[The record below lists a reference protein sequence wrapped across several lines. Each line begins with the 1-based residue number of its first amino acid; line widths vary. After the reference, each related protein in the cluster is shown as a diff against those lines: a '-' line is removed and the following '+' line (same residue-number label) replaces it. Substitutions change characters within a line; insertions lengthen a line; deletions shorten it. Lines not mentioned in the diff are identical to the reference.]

1 MDYDTSDVLMMER
14 SCEMEEKKLIEFR
27 NIVKSFDGQVVLK
40 GVNLDIYENE
50 FVTLLG
56 PSGCGKTTLLRIL
69 GGFLQA
75 DEGQVVFDGEE
86 INDKPPY
93 ERELNTVFQK
103 YALFPHLS
111 VYENIAFGLKIKK
124 VSKDIIDQKVMK
136 MLKLIGLEGYEDK
149 NTTLLSGGQQQRVA
163 IARALVNEPKVLL
176 LDEPL
181 AALDLKLRK
190 EMQYELKRIQQ
201 EVGIT
206 FIFVTH
212 DQEEALTMS
221 DKIVVINGGEIQQI
235 GTPQDIYNEPA
246 NRFVA
251 NFIGESNILPG
262 VMVDDYKVRFDDIT
276 FDCVDYGFKENE
288 KVDVVIRPEDID
300 IVDVKD
306 GKMTGEVL
314 SVLFKGVHY
323 EIMVE
328 TVPGTSVTVNMRII
342 RNHDVASD
350 DGTEKISAN
359 DFYVDID
366 DVKDLDDK
374 EIIALSNAQAW
385 EVSSDEYI
393 SIAKVEY
400 ELSEEEGQYPVV
412 FTTSKGTSIERTIFV
427 VDQPVVKNEKANEA
441 VMAFNF
447 FKTVDEIQESQA
459 LDTDIKTW
467 ANAQA
472 WKLSDEEQSVDLSV
486 DYDFDPEDV
495 KEGVYKV
502 TFWTTGREFKI
513 HTTDYS
519 EEGQEVGLTFFP
531 EDIHVMSKVG
541 Y

>member
-1 MDYDTSDVLMMER
+1 
-14 SCEMEEKKLIEFR
+14 MEENKIIEFR
-27 NIVKSFDGQVVLK
+27 NIVKSFDSQVVLK
-40 GVNLDIYENE
+40 GINLDIYENE

-69 GGFLQA
+69 GGFLEA
-75 DEGQVVFDGEE
+75 DEGSVIFDGEE
-86 INDKPPY
+86 ISNKPPY

-124 VSKDIIDQKVMK
+124 VGKDIIDQKVMK
-136 MLKLIGLEGYEDK
+136 MLKLIGLEGFENK

-221 DKIVVINGGEIQQI
+221 DKIVVMKNGEIQQI
-235 GTPQDIYNEPA
+235 GSPQDIYNEPA

-251 NFIGESNILPG
+251 NFIGESNILSG
-262 VMVDDYKVRFDDIT
+262 TMIDDYKVIFDDIV
-276 FDCVDYGFKENE
+276 FDCVDYGFKKNE

-328 TVPGTSVTVNMRII
+328 TVPGTSVTVNMRVI
-342 RNHDVASD
+342 RNHEVTSE
-350 DGTEKISAN
+350 DGKEKISAN
-359 DFYVDID
+359 NFYVDVD
-366 DVKDLDDK
+366 DVEEMDDK
-374 EIIALSNAQAW
+374 EIIAFSNAQAW
-385 EVSSDEYI
+385 EVETDDYV

-400 ELSEEEGQYPVV
+400 ELEKEEGQYPVT
-412 FTTSKGTSIERTIFV
+412 FTTADGTSIERTIFV
-427 VDQPVVKNEKANEA
+427 VNQPFVKNEKANEA

-447 FKTVDEIQESQA
+447 FKTVDEINDSQA
-459 LDTDIKTW
+459 LDTDLKTW
-467 ANAQA
+467 ANAQG
-472 WKLSDEEQSVDLSV
+472 WKLSDEDQSVDISV
-486 DYDFDPEDV
+486 DYDFEPEEV
-495 KEGVYKV
+495 TEGVYQI
-502 TFWTTGREFKI
+502 TFSTTGREFKI

-531 EDIHVMSKVG
+531 EDIHVMSKVV

>member
-1 MDYDTSDVLMMER
+1 MEK
-14 SCEMEEKKLIEFR
+14 KKLIEFR
-27 NIVKSFDGQVVLK
+27 NIVKSFDGQIVLK

-69 GGFLQA
+69 GGFLDA
-75 DEGQVVFDGEE
+75 DEGKVIFDGEE
-86 INDKPPY
+86 ISQKPAY
-93 ERELNTVFQK
+93 QRELNTVFQK
-103 YALFPHLS
+103 YALFPHLN

-124 VSKDIIDQKVMK
+124 MSKDIIDQKVMK
-136 MLKLIGLEGYEDK
+136 MLKLIGLEGFEKK

-221 DKIVVINGGEIQQI
+221 DKIVVMKNGEIQQI
-235 GTPQDIYNEPA
+235 GTPQEVYNEPS
-246 NRFVA
+246 NRYVA

-262 VMVDDYKVRFDDIT
+262 TMLEDYKVRFDDIT

-288 KVDVVIRPEDID
+288 PVDVVIRPEDID
-300 IVDVKD
+300 IVDIKD
-306 GKMTGEVL
+306 GKMTGEVV

-328 TVPGTSVTVNMRII
+328 TVPGTSVTVNMQVIK
-342 RNHDVASD
+342 NQDVTSE
-350 DGTEKISAN
+350 DGREKINAN
-359 DFYVDID
+359 NFYVDLE

-374 EIIALSNAQAW
+374 EIIARSNAQAW
-385 EVSSDEYI
+385 DPESDDYI
-393 SIAKVEY
+393 SIARVEY
-400 ELSEEEGQYPVV
+400 DLREEEGEYPVT
-412 FTTSKGTSIERTIFV
+412 FATSNGTSIERMIFV
-427 VDQPVVKNEKANEA
+427 VNQPFVKNEKANEA

-447 FKTVDEIQESQA
+447 LKTVDEIQESQA
-459 LDTDIKTW
+459 LDTDLKTW
-467 ANAQA
+467 ANAQG
-472 WKLSDEEQSVDLSV
+472 WKLSDEEQSVDIN
-486 DYDFDPEDV
+486 
-495 KEGVYKV
+495 
-502 TFWTTGREFKI
+502 R
-513 HTTDYS
+513 S
-519 EEGQEVGLTFFP
+519 EEHTSELQ
-531 EDIHVMSKVG
+531 SQR
-541 Y
+541 

>member
-1 MDYDTSDVLMMER
+1 MEQ
-14 SCEMEEKKLIEFR
+14 KKLIEFR
-27 NIVKSFDGQVVLK
+27 NIVKSFDGQIVLK

-69 GGFLQA
+69 GGFLDA
-75 DEGQVVFDGEE
+75 DEGKVIFDGEE
-86 INDKPPY
+86 ISDKPPY

-111 VYENIAFGLKIKK
+111 VYENIAFGLKINKLG
-124 VSKDIIDQKVMK
+124 KDVIEQKVMK
-136 MLKLIGLEGYEDK
+136 MLKLIGLEGFENK

-221 DKIVVINGGEIQQI
+221 DKIVVIKNGEIQQV
-235 GTPQDIYNEPA
+235 GTPQEIYNEPA
-246 NRFVA
+246 NRYVA
-251 NFIGESNILPG
+251 NFIGESNIISGTMLE
-262 VMVDDYKVRFDDIT
+262 DYKVRFDDIT
-276 FDCVDYGFKENE
+276 FDCVDFGFKKNE
-288 KVDVVIRPEDID
+288 QVDVVIRPEDID

-323 EIMVE
+323 EIIVE
-328 TVPGTSVTVNMRII
+328 TVPGTKVTVNMRVT
-342 RNHDVASD
+342 RNYDVTSE
-350 DGTEKISAN
+350 DGKEKISASN
-359 DFYVDID
+359 FYVDLE
-366 DVKDLDDK
+366 DVGELDDK
-374 EIIALSNAQAW
+374 EVIARSNAQAW
-385 EVSSDEYI
+385 DPETDDYI
-393 SIAKVEY
+393 SIAKIEY
-400 ELSEEEGQYPVV
+400 DVQEEEGLYPVI
-412 FTTSKGTSIERTIFV
+412 FSTANGTSIERTIFV
-427 VDQPVVKNEKANEA
+427 VNQPFVKNEKANEA
-441 VMAFNF
+441 IMAFNF
-447 FKTVDEIQESQA
+447 IKSVDEIVESQA

-467 ANAQA
+467 ANAQG
-472 WKLSDEEQSVDLSV
+472 WKLSDEDQSVDISV
-486 DYDFDPEDV
+486 DYNFEPEEV
-495 KEGVYKV
+495 TEGTYQI
-502 TFWTTGREFKI
+502 TFSTPGREFKI

-531 EDIHVMSKVG
+531 EDIHVMSGMVF
-541 Y
+541 

>member
-1 MDYDTSDVLMMER
+1 MEK
-14 SCEMEEKKLIEFR
+14 KKLIEFR
-27 NIVKSFDGQVVLK
+27 NIVKSFDGQIVLK

-69 GGFLQA
+69 GGFLDA
-75 DEGQVVFDGEE
+75 DEGKVIFDGEE
-86 INDKPPY
+86 ISQKPAY
-93 ERELNTVFQK
+93 QRELNTVFQK
-103 YALFPHLS
+103 YALFPHLN

-124 VSKDIIDQKVMK
+124 MSKDIIDQKVMK
-136 MLKLIGLEGYEDK
+136 MLKLIGLEGFEKK

-221 DKIVVINGGEIQQI
+221 DKIVVMKNGEIQQI
-235 GTPQDIYNEPA
+235 GTPQEVYNEPS
-246 NRFVA
+246 NRYVA

-262 VMVDDYKVRFDDIT
+262 TMLEDYKVRFDDIT

-288 KVDVVIRPEDID
+288 PVDVVIRPEDID
-300 IVDVKD
+300 IVDIKD
-306 GKMTGEVL
+306 GKMTGEVV

-328 TVPGTSVTVNMRII
+328 TVPGTSVTVNMQVIK
-342 RNHDVASD
+342 NQDVTSE
-350 DGTEKISAN
+350 DGREKISAN
-359 DFYVDID
+359 NFYVDLE

-374 EIIALSNAQAW
+374 EIIARSNAQAW
-385 EVSSDEYI
+385 DPESDDYI
-393 SIAKVEY
+393 SIARVEY
-400 ELSEEEGQYPVV
+400 DLREEEGEYPVT
-412 FTTSKGTSIERTIFV
+412 FATSNGTSIERMIFV
-427 VDQPVVKNEKANEA
+427 VNQPFVKNEKANEA

-447 FKTVDEIQESQA
+447 LKTVDEIQESQA
-459 LDTDIKTW
+459 LDTDLKTW
-467 ANAQA
+467 ANAQG
-472 WKLSDEEQSVDLSV
+472 WKLSDEEQSVDINV
-486 DYDFDPEDV
+486 DYDFEPEEV
-495 KEGVYKV
+495 KEGVYQV
-502 TFWTTGREFKI
+502 TFSTTGREFKI

-519 EEGQEVGLTFFP
+519 EVGQEVGLTFFP
-531 EDIHVMSKVG
+531 EDIHVMSRMEF
-541 Y
+541 

>member
-1 MDYDTSDVLMMER
+1 
-14 SCEMEEKKLIEFR
+14 MEEKKLIEFR
-27 NIVKSFDGQVVLK
+27 NIVKSFDGQIVLK
-40 GVNLDIYENE
+40 GVNLDINEKE

-69 GGFLQA
+69 GGFLDA
-75 DEGQVVFDGEE
+75 DEGQVIFDGEE
-86 INDKPPY
+86 ISKKPPY

-103 YALFPHLS
+103 YALFPHLN

-124 VSKDIIDQKVMK
+124 MSKDIIDQKVMK
-136 MLKLIGLEGYEDK
+136 MLKLIGLEGFEKK

-221 DKIVVINGGEIQQI
+221 DKIVVMKGGEIQQI
-235 GTPQDIYNEPA
+235 GTPEEIYNEPA
-246 NRFVA
+246 NRYVA
-251 NFIGESNILPG
+251 NFIGESNIIPG
-262 VMVDDYKVRFDDIT
+262 VMLEDYKVRFDDIT
-276 FDCVDYGFKENE
+276 FDCVDFGFKPNE
-288 KVDVVIRPEDID
+288 PVDVVIRPEDID
-300 IVDVKD
+300 IVKPEE

-328 TVPGTSVTVNMRII
+328 TVPGTSVTVNMSVVK
-342 RNHDVASD
+342 NQDVTGD
-350 DGTEKISAN
+350 DGKEKMSAGN
-359 DFYVDID
+359 FYVDIE
-366 DVKDLDDK
+366 DVAELDDK
-374 EIIALSNAQAW
+374 EIIARANAQAW
-385 EVSSDEYI
+385 NPETDDYI
-393 SIAKVEY
+393 SIAKIEY
-400 ELSEEEGQYPVV
+400 DIKPELGEYPVR
-412 FTTSKGTSIERTIFV
+412 FSTAAGTMIERRIFV
-427 VDQPVVKNEKANEA
+427 VNQPFVKNEKANEG
-441 VMAFNF
+441 VMAFSF
-447 FKTVDEIQESQA
+447 TKTVDEIKESQA
-459 LDTDIKTW
+459 LDTDLKTW
-467 ANAQA
+467 ANAQG
-472 WKLSDEEQSVDLSV
+472 WKLSDEEQSVDIYV
-486 DYDFDPEDV
+486 DYDFEPENI
-495 KEGVYKV
+495 KEGVYQI
-502 TFWTTGREFKI
+502 TFSTEGREFKI

-519 EEGQEVGLTFFP
+519 EVGAEVGLTFFP
-531 EDIHVMSKVG
+531 EDLHVMSRMV

>member
-1 MDYDTSDVLMMER
+1 MEK
-14 SCEMEEKKLIEFR
+14 KKLIEFR
-27 NIVKSFDGQVVLK
+27 NIVKSFDCQIVLK

-69 GGFLQA
+69 GGFLDA
-75 DEGQVVFDGEE
+75 DEGKVIFDGEE
-86 INDKPPY
+86 ISQKPAY
-93 ERELNTVFQK
+93 QRELNTVFQK
-103 YALFPHLS
+103 YALFPHLN

-124 VSKDIIDQKVMK
+124 MSKDIIDQKVMK
-136 MLKLIGLEGYEDK
+136 MLKLIGLEGFEKK

-221 DKIVVINGGEIQQI
+221 DKIVVMKNGEIQQI
-235 GTPQDIYNEPA
+235 GTPQEVYNEPS
-246 NRFVA
+246 NRYVA

-262 VMVDDYKVRFDDIT
+262 TMLEDYKVRFDDIT

-288 KVDVVIRPEDID
+288 PVDVVIRPEDID
-300 IVDVKD
+300 IVDIKD
-306 GKMTGEVL
+306 GKMTGEVV

-328 TVPGTSVTVNMRII
+328 TVPGTSVTVNMQVIK
-342 RNHDVASD
+342 NQDVTSE
-350 DGTEKISAN
+350 DGREKISAN
-359 DFYVDID
+359 NFYVDLE

-374 EIIALSNAQAW
+374 EIIARSNAQAW
-385 EVSSDEYI
+385 DPESDDYI
-393 SIAKVEY
+393 SIARVEY
-400 ELSEEEGQYPVV
+400 DLREEEGEYPVT
-412 FTTSKGTSIERTIFV
+412 FATSNGTSIERMIFV
-427 VDQPVVKNEKANEA
+427 VNQPFVKNEKANEA

-447 FKTVDEIQESQA
+447 LKTVDEIQESQA
-459 LDTDIKTW
+459 LDTDLKTW
-467 ANAQA
+467 ANAQG
-472 WKLSDEEQSVDLSV
+472 WKLSDEEQSVDINV
-486 DYDFDPEDV
+486 DYDFEPEEV
-495 KEGVYKV
+495 KEGVYQV
-502 TFWTTGREFKI
+502 TFSTTGREFKI

-519 EEGQEVGLTFFP
+519 EVGQEVGLTFFP
-531 EDIHVMSKVG
+531 EDIHVMSRMEF
-541 Y
+541 

>member
-1 MDYDTSDVLMMER
+1 MEK
-14 SCEMEEKKLIEFR
+14 KKLIEFR
-27 NIVKSFDGQVVLK
+27 NIVKSFDCQIVLK

-69 GGFLQA
+69 GGFLDA
-75 DEGQVVFDGEE
+75 DEGKVIFDGEE
-86 INDKPPY
+86 ISQKPAY
-93 ERELNTVFQK
+93 QRELNTVFQK
-103 YALFPHLS
+103 YALFPHLN

-124 VSKDIIDQKVMK
+124 MSKDIINQKVMK
-136 MLKLIGLEGYEDK
+136 MLKLIGLEGFEKK

-221 DKIVVINGGEIQQI
+221 DKIVVMKNGEIQQI
-235 GTPQDIYNEPA
+235 GTPQEVYNEPS
-246 NRFVA
+246 NRYVA

-262 VMVDDYKVRFDDIT
+262 TMLEDYKVRFDDIT

-288 KVDVVIRPEDID
+288 PVDVVIRPEDID
-300 IVDVKD
+300 IVDIKD
-306 GKMTGEVL
+306 GKMTGEVV

-328 TVPGTSVTVNMRII
+328 TVPGTSVTVNMQVIK
-342 RNHDVASD
+342 NQDVTSE
-350 DGTEKISAN
+350 DGREKISAN
-359 DFYVDID
+359 NFYVDLE

-374 EIIALSNAQAW
+374 EIIARSNAQAW
-385 EVSSDEYI
+385 DPESDDYI
-393 SIAKVEY
+393 SIARVEY
-400 ELSEEEGQYPVV
+400 DLREEEGEYPVT
-412 FTTSKGTSIERTIFV
+412 FATSNGTSIERMIFV
-427 VDQPVVKNEKANEA
+427 VNQPFVKNEKANEA

-447 FKTVDEIQESQA
+447 LKTVDEIQESQA
-459 LDTDIKTW
+459 LDTDLKTW
-467 ANAQA
+467 ANAQG
-472 WKLSDEEQSVDLSV
+472 WKLSDEEQSVDINV
-486 DYDFDPEDV
+486 DYDFEPEEV
-495 KEGVYKV
+495 KEGVYQV
-502 TFWTTGREFKI
+502 TFSTTGREFKI

-519 EEGQEVGLTFFP
+519 EVGQEVGLTFFP
-531 EDIHVMSKVG
+531 EDIHVMSRMEF
-541 Y
+541 